1 MNEFASISEILQ
13 SRKDKISIKYIKG
26 FDTSII
32 SQIVE
37 RVCKTVLY
45 FLVVADWFSSIIVSK
60 FFAVDF

>member
-1 MNEFASISEILQ
+1 MNEFASISELLQ

-45 FLVVADWFSSIIVSK
+45 FLVAADWFSSIIVSK